1 MTEQP
6 RLSGRTLREVLSQPG
21 DLSAQLLDLSA
32 QLLELVK
39 QLLELVKQLPD
50 LWEQFSG
57 LWKRH
62 IITSSHP
69 KLQKFK
75 IYNYAYGHEVR
86 STA

>member
-39 QLLELVKQLPD
+39 QLPD
-50 LWEQFSG
+50 LWEQIPG

-69 KLQKFK
+69 KLQKFI